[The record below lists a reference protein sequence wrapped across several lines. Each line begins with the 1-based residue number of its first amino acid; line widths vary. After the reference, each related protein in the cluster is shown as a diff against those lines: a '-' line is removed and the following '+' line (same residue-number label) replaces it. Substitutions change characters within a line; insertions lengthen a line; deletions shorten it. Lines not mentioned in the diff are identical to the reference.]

1 MMKRAR
7 ILLRNAFDDANSR
20 LFSIVNDILALATL
34 LSVIAIILE
43 TVEALAPYDL
53 VFKAIEYGTV
63 VLFTLEYLGRL
74 AVAKSKPGYIFS
86 FFGVIDLLA
95 IIPTYLALGNLTFLK
110 TARSL
115 RILRFLR
122 MLRLAKLARIGE
134 KPGGAQSLYRLN
146 IQIYAVALTTAL
158 LVLGSL
164 LFLFEGDKPYA
175 RDLPTS
181 MFWAFKAVLGGLP
194 YPQPETAAGTA
205 VLVLARFA
213 SMILLGLMLG
223 LVGTLTRKALIGSEK
238 DS

>member
-1 MMKRAR
+1 MAHAR
-7 ILLRNAFDDANSR
+7 TLLRHAFDDADSR
-20 LFSIVNDILALATL
+20 LFSLVNDVLALATL

-43 TVEALAPYDL
+43 TVHALAPYER
-53 VFKAIEYGTV
+53 VFRTIEYGTV

-74 AVAKSKPGYIFS
+74 AVAKSKPGYLFS
-86 FFGVIDLLA
+86 FFGIIDLLA
-95 IIPTYLALGNLTFLK
+95 ILPTYLALGNLTFLK

-134 KPGGAQSLYRLN
+134 KPGGAQSLYKLN

-175 RDLPTS
+175 QDLPTS

-194 YPQPETAAGTA
+194 YQQPETAAGTV

>member
-1 MMKRAR
+1 MNLRAAVR
-7 ILLRNAFDDANSR
+7 KAFDDPNSQ
-20 LFSIVNDILALATL
+20 LFAVVNDMFAFATL
-34 LSVIAIILE
+34 VSVAAIILE
-43 TVEALAPYDL
+43 SVHALAPYETI
-53 VFKAIEYGTV
+53 FKTIEYLTV
-63 VLFTLEYLGRL
+63 SLFTIEYAGRFL
-74 AVAKSKPGYIFS
+74 VAKSKPGYIFS
-86 FFGVIDLLA
+86 FFGIIDILA
-95 IIPTYLALGNLTFLK
+95 IIPTYLGLANLTFLK

-122 MLRLAKLARIGE
+122 MLRLAKLARLGE
-134 KPGGAQSLYRLN
+134 KPGTPQSLYRLN

-164 LFLFEGDKPYA
+164 LFLFEGHQPYA
-175 RDLPTS
+175 KDLPTS
-181 MFWAFKAVLGGLP
+181 IFWAFKAVLGGLP
-194 YPQPETAAGTA
+194 YQQPETTAGIV